1 MLRDGRL
8 NLGELTLP
16 VAIDK
21 LPQSYSMLST
31 DVSTFFSNFFFFSRK
46 EIKRDTTLKKLKET
60 QLLSP
65 FFMDMIQMPQG
76 CRATTRKQFTF
87 DHLVPGVFGIH
98 LKDARS

>member
-31 DVSTFFSNFFFFSRK
+31 DVSTFSSTSFFF
-46 EIKRDTTLKKLKET
+46 KKKT
-60 QLLSP
+60 QNFKVP
-65 FFMDMIQMPQG
+65 F
-76 CRATTRKQFTF
+76 
-87 DHLVPGVFGIH
+87 L
-98 LKDARS
+98 

>member
-46 EIKRDTTLKKLKET
+46 EIKRDTTFKSLFYGYDSK
-60 QLLSP
+60 
-65 FFMDMIQMPQG
+65 PQG